1 MVQGQNYKLYIFFL
15 FSFVIYFMYKPF
27 NHLDKKKLRHKA
39 KSFSFAT
46 GVSCVKVG
54 PPIPC
59 NNIKL
64 VDIPDMEY
72 FSAHGQVGEC
82 FFPVHD

>member
-1 MVQGQNYKLYIFFL
+1 MNI
-15 FSFVIYFMYKPF
+15 PF
-27 NHLDKKKLRHKA
+27 NHFETAAQGQKFQFCD
-39 KSFSFAT
+39 
-46 GVSCVKVG
+46 VSCIQVG

-72 FSAHGQVGEC
+72 FSAHGQV
-82 FFPVHD
+82 